1 MEWRL
6 VDMPTMFKTT
16 ASALALALGAAY
28 AAPAAMAQQQQ
39 PPQQQGMQAQQQPEI
54 APVSDEE
61 IWQFVRAVDDVS
73 DIVDEMR
80 PQLEAANGQ
89 EEAQM
94 IQQAAQAQML
104 EAVEG
109 HGLTPQ
115 RYNEI
120 NMAAQ
125 SDPELGARISEIA
138 EEHREQNG

>member
-1 MEWRL
+1 M
-6 VDMPTMFKTT
+6 TAMFKTT

-28 AAPAAMAQQQQ
+28 AAPAALAQQQ
-39 PPQQQGMQAQQQPEI
+39 PPQQQGMPAQQQPEI

-73 DIVDEMR
+73 EIVEDMR
-80 PQLEAANGQ
+80 PQLESANGQ

-94 IQQAAQAQML
+94 IQQAAQAQMV
-104 EAVEG
+104 EAVESQ
-109 HGLTPQ
+109 GLTAQ

-125 SDPELGARISEIA
+125 ADPELGQRISQIA

>member
-1 MEWRL
+1 MT
-6 VDMPTMFKTT
+6 TMFKTT

-28 AAPAAMAQQQQ
+28 AAPAAMAQQQ
-39 PPQQQGMQAQQQPEI
+39 PPQQGMQQQAPEI

-61 IWQFVRAVDDVS
+61 IWNFVRAVGDVS
-73 DIVDEMR
+73 NIVEDVR

-104 EAVEG
+104 EAVENQ
-109 HGLTPQ
+109 GLTPQ

-120 NMAAQ
+120 NMSAQ
-125 SDPELGARISEIA
+125 SDPALGERISAIA
-138 EEHREQNG
+138 EEHRSQNG

>member
-1 MEWRL
+1 MT
-6 VDMPTMFKTT
+6 TMFKTT

-28 AAPAAMAQQQQ
+28 AAPAAMAQQQP
-39 PPQQQGMQAQQQPEI
+39 PPQQQQGMPAQQQPEI
-54 APVSDEE
+54 EPVSDEE

-73 DIVDEMR
+73 EIVEDMR

-104 EAVEG
+104 EAVENQ
-109 HGLTPQ
+109 GLTAQ

-125 SDPELGARISEIA
+125 ADPELGVRISEIA
-138 EEHREQNG
+138 EEHRAQNG

>member
-1 MEWRL
+1 MT
-6 VDMPTMFKTT
+6 MMFKMT
-16 ASALALALGAAY
+16 ASALALTLGAAY
-28 AAPAAMAQQQQ
+28 AAPAAMAQQQ

-54 APVSDEE
+54 ATVSDEE

-80 PQLEAANGQ
+80 PQLETANGQ

-138 EEHREQNG
+138 EEYREQNG

>member
-1 MEWRL
+1 MT
-6 VDMPTMFKTT
+6 TMFKTT
-16 ASALALALGAAY
+16 TSALALALGAAY
-28 AAPAAMAQQQQ
+28 AAPAAMAQQQP
-39 PPQQQGMQAQQQPEI
+39 PPQQQQGMPAQQQPEI
-54 APVSDEE
+54 EPVSDEE

-73 DIVDEMR
+73 EIVEDMR
-80 PQLEAANGQ
+80 PQLESANGQ

-109 HGLTPQ
+109 HGLTAQ

-125 SDPELGARISEIA
+125 ADPELGQRISQIA

>member
-1 MEWRL
+1 M
-6 VDMPTMFKTT
+6 TIMFKTT

-28 AAPAAMAQQQQ
+28 AAPAAMAQQQP
-39 PPQQQGMQAQQQPEI
+39 PPQQQGMPAQQQPQIE
-54 APVSDEE
+54 PVSDEE

-73 DIVDEMR
+73 EIVEDMR
-80 PQLEAANGQ
+80 PQLDAANGQ

-104 EAVEG
+104 EAVES

-125 SDPELGARISEIA
+125 SDPELGTRISEIA
-138 EEHREQNG
+138 EEHRAQGG

>member
-1 MEWRL
+1 
-6 VDMPTMFKTT
+6 MPTMFKTT

>member
-1 MEWRL
+1 MT
-6 VDMPTMFKTT
+6 MMFKTT

-28 AAPAAMAQQQQ
+28 AAPAAMAQQQP
-39 PPQQQGMQAQQQPEI
+39 PPQQQQGMPAQQQPQIE
-54 APVSDEE
+54 PVTDEE
-61 IWQFVRAVDDVS
+61 IWNFVRAVDEVS
-73 DIVDEMR
+73 GIVEELR

-89 EEAQM
+89 EEAQR
-94 IQQAAQAQML
+94 IQQDAQTRMI

-109 HGLTPQ
+109 EGLTPQ

-125 SDPELGARISEIA
+125 ADPALGERISEIA